1 MGFSWGQFSDQA
13 VRSIALSDARLNI
26 WDGAVRSGK
35 TISSLLAWLYFVTKA
50 PPGPLLMAGKTVNTL
65 KRNIL
70 DTLSDMLGEKDFR
83 VRLSAREAS
92 LFGRTVYLAG
102 AGDARAEGKL
112 RGMTL
117 AGAYGDELTLWP
129 RSFFQMLLSR
139 LSVEGARFY
148 GTTNP
153 DSVSHWLY
161 SDYLQK
167 DGLDLLR
174 WHFTLSD
181 NPNLPK
187 RYKEALEKEYTGM
200 FKRRFIDGEWCAA
213 QGAVYD
219 RFDRAVHV
227 TRKEAGPGGR
237 KFLSC
242 DYGIH
247 NPCVFGLLTE
257 EDGRY
262 HLEREYYHDAKK
274 QGQKTDEEYAGDL
287 LAFSK
292 GETRRVIIDPSA
304 SSLIALLR
312 RSGWQVVLGK
322 NAVLDGIRQVGALLA
337 GGRLTVDPGCVH
349 TLAEFDRYC
358 WDETSGRD
366 APVKENDHCMDMLR
380 YGVVTD
386 LYLQRARR
394 ESYSGKNKQ

>member
-1 MGFSWGQFSDQA
+1 MSFQWGQFSDYA

-35 TISSLLAWLYFVTKA
+35 TVSSLLAWLYFVTKA
-50 PPGPLLMAGKTVNTL
+50 PPGPLLMAGKTVTTL

-70 DTLSDMLGEKDFR
+70 DTLSDMLGERDFK
-83 VRLSAREAS
+83 VRLSAREAV
-92 LFGRTVYLAG
+92 LFGRKVYLAG
-102 AGDARAEGKL
+102 ASDARAEGKL

-139 LSVEGARFY
+139 LSIEGARFY

-153 DSVSHWLY
+153 DSSRHWLY
-161 SDYLQK
+161 TDYLQK
-167 DGLDLLR
+167 PQLDLLR
-174 WHFTLSD
+174 WHFSLAD
-181 NPNLPK
+181 NPNLPES
-187 RYKEALEKEYTGM
+187 YKAALKLEYTGM
-200 FKRRFIDGEWCAA
+200 WKRRFVDGEWCAA

-219 RFDRAVHV
+219 RFERAAHV
-227 TRKEAGPGGR
+227 CVREPGPKAR

-242 DYGIH
+242 DYGIR

-257 EDGRY
+257 EAGHY
-262 HLEREYYHDAKK
+262 HLAREYYHDGRV
-274 QGQKTDEEYAGDL
+274 QGQKTDEEYASDL

-292 GETRRVIIDPSA
+292 NEARCVVIDPSA

-312 RSGWQVVLGK
+312 KSGWQVIPGK
-322 NAVLDGIRQVGALLA
+322 NAVLEGIRQVSALLSE
-337 GGRLTVDPGCVH
+337 GRLTIDPGCVH
-349 TLAEFDRYC
+349 TLREFDCYC
-358 WDETSGRD
+358 WNESSNRD
-366 APVKENDHCMDMLR
+366 VPVKENDHCMDMLR
-380 YGVVTD
+380 YGILTD
-386 LYLQRARR
+386 LRMQSRRR